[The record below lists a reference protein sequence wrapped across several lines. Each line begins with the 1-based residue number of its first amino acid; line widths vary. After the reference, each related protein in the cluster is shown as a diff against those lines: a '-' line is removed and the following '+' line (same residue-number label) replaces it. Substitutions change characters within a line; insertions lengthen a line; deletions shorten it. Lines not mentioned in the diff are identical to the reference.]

1 MHWEVEHKNVSHI
14 IEVSRDITKQKKEEI
29 KLAESEQLFRNL
41 VEKSTSPIFILKGK
55 EMLLEVMTQPVLTIF
70 NITVGSLGKPL
81 LQVLPEFK
89 GQPFIEWLM
98 YVYEN
103 GVNHYGKFSKGR

>member
-29 KLAESEQLFRNL
+29 KLAESEQRFRNL

-55 EMLLEVMTQPVLTIF
+55 EM
-70 NITVGSLGKPL
+70 
-81 LQVLPEFK
+81 
-89 GQPFIEWLM
+89 
-98 YVYEN
+98 
-103 GVNHYGKFSKGR
+103 